1 MNSGCG
7 HSRVADRNAQ
17 LVKVCDDIPRRI
29 QALDAGLLMV
39 VDLEATDVV
48 RSRSEL
54 KRHL

>member
-1 MNSGCG
+1 MNGGSGQSG
-7 HSRVADRNAQ
+7 VADRNAQ